1 MLVFVSTSLSAHHPG
16 DSGVG
21 AVRPL
26 PPAEAGQRGAGLP
39 HRRRKQPLSG
49 VARLLLAFGGFA
61 CATVPPGHGAV
72 VLAPS
77 GVQPAALGEGVSPI
91 PWFGEVSL
99 YDLREQELT
108 VRFEAITRD
117 GSPAA
122 TSASVVT
129 FRIVPDELVGLARE
143 VGPLYASVLVRPEVE
158 AAVRFVI
165 GGLKADELD
174 TDHIV
179 AAQSEVTLRAA
190 ERLRPYHVLLES
202 VDLRTLRIESPLAL
216 GQVGATLVLE
226 QRLQGEPRELEIA
239 QKLAEARREEAAG
252 LADRHEAV
260 RSSLSPQSLE
270 DFRRRV
276 WDELLRA
283 PSATIYVEAAGSP
296 AIVEVSP

>member
-1 MLVFVSTSLSAHHPG
+1 MS
-16 DSGVG
+16 
-21 AVRPL
+21 
-26 PPAEAGQRGAGLP
+26 
-39 HRRRKQPLSG
+39 
-49 VARLLLAFGGFA
+49 VARLLLAVGGFA
-61 CATVPPGHGAV
+61 CTTVPPGHGAV

-117 GSPAA
+117 GSPAQ

-129 FRIVPDELVGLARE
+129 FRIVPEELVGLARE
-143 VGPLYASVLVRPEVE
+143 VGPQYASVLVRPEVE

-190 ERLRPYHVLLES
+190 AGLRPYHVLLES
-202 VDLRTLRIESPLAL
+202 VDLRTLQIVSPLAL
-216 GQVGATLVLE
+216 AQVGATLVLE
-226 QRLQGEPRELEIA
+226 QRLLAAPRELEIA
-239 QKLAEARREEAAG
+239 RKQAEARRQDAAG
-252 LADRHEAV
+252 LADRHETL

-270 DFRRRV
+270 DFRRRA

-283 PSATIYVEAAGSP
+283 PSATIHVKAAGSP